1 MIEIMARALCEA
13 RSSRRTETSRRRGG
27 RPAPMSLAIARLDAK
42 AVQQA
47 IRNPTDAMTRAG
59 ASVPIPMSTP
69 NEDASVL
76 VWQANV
82 DAMETAGD
90 G

>member
-1 MIEIMARALCEA
+1 
-13 RSSRRTETSRRRGG
+13 
-27 RPAPMSLAIARLDAK
+27 MSLAIARLDAK